1 MQMEK
6 EHYYVGKAK
15 NEHGLYKRAV
25 LIFSYGQ
32 MVPCLLVIAIGGILT
47 KILLND
53 KVE

>member
-25 LIFSYGQ
+25 LIFLIRSNGS
-32 MVPCLLVIAIGGILT
+32 VLT
-47 KILLND
+47 LSLIHI
-53 KVE
+53 